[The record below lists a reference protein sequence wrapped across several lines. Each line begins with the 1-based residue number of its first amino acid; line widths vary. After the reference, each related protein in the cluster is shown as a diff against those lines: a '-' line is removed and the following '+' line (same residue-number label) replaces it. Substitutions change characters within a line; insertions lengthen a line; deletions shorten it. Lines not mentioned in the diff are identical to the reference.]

1 MTCLMGVGEA
11 MIFWSLV
18 LRESADIRRSVIFAV
33 VFSSLANAT
42 LLAIINAAATA
53 PPGSGFHLRL
63 LLLFIVALLLY
74 IQCLR
79 YSTRMMHRMMNT
91 LVHNLRVR
99 FVAKLARAELPALEG
114 MGKSDVLN
122 AITAEATF
130 LADSGALIAN
140 AFQAVLV
147 VLFAT
152 AYIAYL
158 SWMAFAITVGCMVLS
173 VLTIQSMSKSTSAL
187 HLRERSQE
195 VDFLTRVTHLIEG
208 FKEAKLHAQRGLDLQ
223 ADIRETSQMS
233 GTLRVAA
240 KDLVTDRT
248 ILAQSSWYVAI
259 ALVVFLLPRY
269 LTADSLPAVT
279 TAILFMIGPQTLWIN
294 ATSHFVRCE
303 EATRVIRRL
312 EVALDDYHVTDR
324 QWSLAQS
331 NAVVPSPLPMGE
343 IHVQDVTY
351 TYQGQDATFTVGPVS
366 FTMGPGQIVFLVGG
380 NGSGKSSLLK
390 ILSGLYPIQSGEITV
405 AGTRIDAH
413 SIASYRQ
420 LIAPVFAEFHLFD
433 RLYGL
438 LDAPRQEIDALIQE
452 MQLGRKVHIEGDHF
466 STLDLS
472 TGQRKR
478 LALIVALM
486 DNRPIFL
493 FDELAA
499 DQDPEFRAYLYT
511 VLLPRLRSEGRLV
524 IAATHD
530 DRYFHLADLVVH
542 MEYGKVREYVTAGV
556 APRDTEPA

>member
-1 MTCLMGVGEA
+1 
-11 MIFWSLV
+11 
-18 LRESADIRRSVIFAV
+18 
-33 VFSSLANAT
+33 
-42 LLAIINAAATA
+42 
-53 PPGSGFHLRL
+53 
-63 LLLFIVALLLY
+63 
-74 IQCLR
+74 
-79 YSTRMMHRMMNT
+79 
-91 LVHNLRVR
+91 
-99 FVAKLARAELPALEG
+99 
-114 MGKSDVLN
+114 
-122 AITAEATF
+122 
-130 LADSGALIAN
+130 
-140 AFQAVLV
+140 
-147 VLFAT
+147 
-152 AYIAYL
+152 
-158 SWMAFAITVGCMVLS
+158 
-173 VLTIQSMSKSTSAL
+173 
-187 HLRERSQE
+187 
-195 VDFLTRVTHLIEG
+195 
-208 FKEAKLHAQRGLDLQ
+208 
-223 ADIRETSQMS
+223 MS

-312 EVALDDYHVTDR
+312 EVALDDCHVTDR

-351 TYQGQDATFTVGPVS
+351 TYQGQDTMFTVGPVS

-390 ILSGLYPIQSGEITV
+390 ILSGLYPIQGGEITV

-438 LDAPRQEIDALIQE
+438 LDAPRQEIDALIHE

-542 MEYGKVREYVTAGV
+542 MEYGKVREYVTATRV
-556 APRDTEPA
+556 TAESTTLEPT